1 MGGTFCLYL
10 TCYVPPAGI
19 KPFIKELIG
28 GTPRCLFERN
38 VPPKR
43 RNCFQ
48 EGILVVHSRLK
59 QESLYHRHKEEPWRG
74 QWGRRNVQQAGWGT
88 PQVRRPGCSARALEP
103 FTAPASVSGVRGRTK
118 SLLQKRRG
126 LVPSHVTPQTNF
138 SLAERW
144 SYRRH
149 KGLI

>member
-74 QWGRRNVQQAGWGT
+74 QWGRRNVQQAGWRT
-88 PQVRRPGCSARALEP
+88 PQVRRSGCQCPGSRTVHCTRLRRTVCAGARKAFRKGAEGLCQ
-103 FTAPASVSGVRGRTK
+103 VMR
-118 SLLQKRRG
+118 LLDNYRRE
-126 LVPSHVTPQTNF
+126 LCPNF
-138 SLAERW
+138 SFR
-144 SYRRH
+144 
-149 KGLI
+149 